1 MIIVAE
7 YRPDEIKGCGMSDEV
22 LCEIAAGVAVITINR
37 PEARNALNRAVR
49 HRLPE
54 VITELEADETVDV
67 MILTGA
73 DPAFSAGVD
82 LKEFGAGAVD
92 GDELRSGSDERKP
105 ESVDMGGR
113 SRDGQLPWR
122 GALPPRT
129 KLLIGAVNGVAVTGG
144 LELALACDF
153 LIASDRA
160 RFADTHARVGV
171 MPGWGLTVLLPQR
184 VGVAR
189 AREMSVTGN
198 FVDAHL
204 AYDWGLVNHVV
215 PHDNLLAYCRQLA
228 ADCRT
233 VDQLA
238 VRRMLSTYD
247 RNSLVSTCEA
257 WVIED
262 EVSRSWEGPAF
273 DPAEIERRR
282 AGIMERGRSQI

>member
-1 MIIVAE
+1 
-7 YRPDEIKGCGMSDEV
+7 MSDEV
-22 LCEIAAGVAVITINR
+22 LCEIAAGVAMITINR
-37 PEARNALNRAVR
+37 PQARNALNRTVR

-54 VITELEADETVDV
+54 LITELEADDAVDV

-82 LKEFGAGAVD
+82 LKEFGAGAVG
-92 GDELRSGSDERKP
+92 GDELRSGSGERKP

-113 SRDGQLPWR
+113 NRDGQLPWR

-198 FVDAHL
+198 FVDAQL

-215 PHDNLLAYCRQLA
+215 PHDDLLAYCRQLA

-247 RNSLVSTCEA
+247 RNSLVTTSEA

-262 EVSRSWEGPAF
+262 EVSRSWEGPGF